1 MTISTDELR
10 VQVVQTKYYKLMAE
24 LRRKIDQYHAE
35 MADLFG
41 KYDITNA
48 IIGDRGLIEKVNVEM
63 VALGL
68 LLRNS
73 RCDEISKVQ
82 DRGGNY
88 MEKSPTL
95 ATKLQAY
102 VYQLDN
108 LAEI

>member
-1 MTISTDELR
+1 MKAPRHRDDGDNHSFAGSSEE
-10 VQVVQTKYYKLMAE
+10 A
-24 LRRKIDQYHAE
+24 
-35 MADLFG
+35 LFG